1 MLKETPMI
9 VRFQSNTAAGRR
21 RMLELGAWT
30 ADAVA
35 QVRKRGMPA
44 ALELAATFGGLTQ
57 PKTFARSLME
67 LVNGCGLVAARTIE
81 RTGQEI
87 AVFIPRVTWR
97 FHGRRQMAVI
107 DTRPAWCAKRRAAA

>member
-21 RMLELGAWT
+21 RMLEFGAWT
-30 ADAVA
+30 ADALD

-44 ALELAATFGGLTQ
+44 ALELAATLGGLTQ
-57 PKTFARSLME
+57 PKTFARSLVD
-67 LVNGCGLVAARTIE
+67 LVNGSGLVAARTIE

-107 DTRPAWCAKRRAAA
+107 DMWPAWCVKRRAAA